1 MLYRKRNP
9 GEKNGY
15 VSLTVAVLAVL
26 FLFTISCENTS
37 ASALLPGDV
46 NRDGEINIRDVT
58 AVMQHVLGLRIL
70 TGEQLEAADVN
81 ADGAIDIRDV
91 TSIMRIALGLDDAL
105 VVEEFM
111 LGSEVLFAEKFHL
124 LRDKKVGLVT
134 NQSGVNTRGENTIEL
149 LWEAED
155 VELVALYGP
164 EHGIDGTA
172 AAGEYVESYTH
183 SELGIPVYSLYGQT
197 RMPTEEMLEDIDLL
211 IYDVQDIGARTYT
224 YISTLNYCMV
234 AAENYDI
241 PVLVLDRPNP
251 LGGIIVDGP
260 VLEERFKSFV
270 GVDILPKAHGMTV
283 GELALYFNRD
293 INVDLTV
300 IPMKGYSREMLFVD
314 LGLIWVQT
322 SPNIPDLEAVY
333 GYMVTGLGENTGVYQ
348 ADQFRWVGG
357 NGLDAEAY
365 AELLNAAD
373 LGGIEFIPEYRD
385 EAGGVRLII
394 TDPHLFNPAR
404 TGIYAL
410 TYAFQLGNF
419 NIPKSNEIIVMF
431 DLIMGTDKMGQYLE
445 EGLNPREIEEKF
457 APAIEEFKEVRKE
470 YLLPQYD

>member
-1 MLYRKRNP
+1 MQRKR
-9 GEKNGY
+9 KNGQSSIY
-15 VSLTVAVLAVL
+15 ARLVLMFMIFIL
-26 FLFTISCENTS
+26 FFLLSCDDSN
-37 ASALLPGDV
+37 ALALEPGDV
-46 NRDGEINIRDVT
+46 NGDGEVNIRDVT
-58 AVMQHVLGLRIL
+58 LVMQHILGLHTL
-70 TGEQLEAADVN
+70 AGEQIEAADVN
-81 ADGAIDIRDV
+81 DDGGVDIRDV
-91 TSIMRIALGLDDAL
+91 TRIMQIALGLDDEQ

-111 LGSEVLFAEKFHL
+111 LGSEVLFTERLHL
-124 LRDKKVGLVT
+124 VRDKRVGLVT
-134 NQSGVNTRGENTIEL
+134 NQSGVNARGESTIEL

-164 EHGIDGTA
+164 EHGIDGKA
-172 AAGEYVESYTH
+172 QAGEYVESYIH
-183 SELGIPVYSLYGQT
+183 KDLGIPVYSLYGQT

-234 AAENYDI
+234 AAAEYGVPI
-241 PVLVLDRPNP
+241 IVLDRPNP
-251 LGGIIVDGP
+251 LGGMIVAGP

-270 GVDILPKAHGMTV
+270 GIDIMPKAHGMSV
-283 GELALYFNRD
+283 GEMAFYFNRNID
-293 INVDLTV
+293 AEVTV
-300 IPMKGYSREMLFVD
+300 IPMKGYSREMLFDD

-357 NGLDAEAY
+357 NGLDAQAY
-365 AELLNAAD
+365 ADLLNNAD
-373 LGGIEFIPEYRD
+373 LGGIEFIPENRN

-394 TDPHLFNPAR
+394 TDPHQFNPAR

-410 TYAFQLGNF
+410 TYAFQLADF
-419 NIPKSNEIIVMF
+419 NIPKSNETIVMF

-445 EGLNPREIEEKF
+445 EGLSPLEIEERF